1 MYVAQPN
8 GGRATEFRLVRLE
21 AGTAVFENLAHDF
34 EVDTFR
40 ESARYVGPDGENVM
54 PLSELFPLYV
64 GRIVTASTDGR
75 GRENVTFRVLTSAAP
90 VVLAQAPTL
99 EDAKLKVRRLSAK
112 LGLEV
117 AEIPEKTE
125 HMKPWETDF

>member
-1 MYVAQPN
+1 M
-8 GGRATEFRLVRLE
+8 
-21 AGTAVFENLAHDF
+21 
-34 EVDTFR
+34 
-40 ESARYVGPDGENVM
+40 
-54 PLSELFPLYV
+54 
-64 GRIVTASTDGR
+64 
-75 GRENVTFRVLTSAAP
+75 TFRVLTSAAP

-125 HMKPWETDF
+125 YMKPWETDS